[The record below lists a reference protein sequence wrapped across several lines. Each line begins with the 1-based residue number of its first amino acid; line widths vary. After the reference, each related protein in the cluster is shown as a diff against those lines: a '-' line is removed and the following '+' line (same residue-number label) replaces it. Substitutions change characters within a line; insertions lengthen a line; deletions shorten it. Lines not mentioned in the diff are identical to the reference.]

1 MAGGSAP
8 RRALRVVIADDE
20 CMFRTSLRH
29 LLTAPRSVVK
39 DVYGIDVGADFNVV
53 GEAGSGEETI
63 AAVESTMPDL
73 LLLDLSMPRISG
85 LNALRA
91 LEELRESLRTI
102 VLAGEVSNADLVTA
116 VQLGVR
122 GLVLKDSTTE
132 LLFQAIVT
140 VVAGQ
145 HFVAPALVTN
155 LLDIVRT
162 FAPTAEASRG
172 KAASGL
178 TPREREVLGLVVAGY
193 ANKEIARTFSVSEET
208 IKHHLTRMFAKVGA
222 ANRVELAMVAT
233 ERGLVADA

>member
-1 MAGGSAP
+1 MARAAVWVASASLLAGQG
-8 RRALRVVIADDE
+8 RGLHDRALVFDGHVHAVDRVFYHGGDIGQ
-20 CMFRTSLRH
+20 RK
-29 LLTAPRSVVK
+29 P
-39 DVYGIDVGADFNVV
+39 DVMI
-53 GEAGSGEETI
+53 
-63 AAVESTMPDL
+63 
-73 LLLDLSMPRISG
+73 LDLSMPRISG

-155 LLDIVRT
+155 LLDVVRT
-162 FAPTAEASRG
+162 FAPQSNEASRG